1 MKRQIRLIPRIFLL
15 FLFTA
20 LIAAAAPVFA
30 ETIVDIPLPEDI
42 YPENSDEFTIF
53 RNTESGAAKG
63 DTEVYARMVLPEF
76 SSLLLEME
84 MPLSE
89 QATISWDLLGSDR
102 QTVLLHCADLV
113 MTNGYTRLWL
123 FRGTLPPGTYYLRL
137 YDFGRGCSDE
147 FKDGHKS
154 HIITKYYR
162 SRDSLKED
170 DLAGSN
176 NTRETAAVLTGFQ
189 EGYLSIQGSD
199 PQDWYTFDAGEAG
212 AELKIYHTLFDDDFQ
227 YASTKHIL
235 YRRDG
240 SAYTEIGNGG
250 INTSYELE
258 AGTYYL
264 CMNCGYFAG
273 DSDAPPLRGGSYGM
287 RLTQKEDQTEAPQ
300 TEAPQTQTLQT
311 QAPQTQVPQTD
322 TPAVHST
329 LKKGTVKKVSGQSYT
344 ITKAASSGT
353 RGTVSFKKA
362 SNKKSVT
369 VPASVKIGGKTYLVT
384 VVETKAFTGSR
395 IRTVTIGANVKA
407 LRKNA
412 FSKSRAVRVILK
424 TRKLTRS
431 NVRNCLKGSTVKT
444 IQVKL
449 GTKKLNG
456 TYIKKYKAWFT
467 KAHAGR
473 KAAVK

>member
-1 MKRQIRLIPRIFLL
+1 
-15 FLFTA
+15 
-20 LIAAAAPVFA
+20 
-30 ETIVDIPLPEDI
+30 
-42 YPENSDEFTIF
+42 
-53 RNTESGAAKG
+53 
-63 DTEVYARMVLPEF
+63 MVLPDF
-76 SSLLLEME
+76 TSLLLEME

-147 FKDGHKS
+147 FKDGHKT
-154 HIITKYYR
+154 HITTKYCR
-162 SRDSLKED
+162 IRTSLKED

-273 DSDAPPLRGGSYGM
+273 DSDAPPLRGGAYGM
-287 RLTQKEDQTEAPQ
+287 RLTQKEVQTEAPQTEAPQTEAPQTEAPQTEAPQTEAPQTEAPQTEAPQ

-344 ITKAASSGT
+344 ITKAATSGT

-384 VVETKAFTGSR
+384 AVEAKAFTGSR

-431 NVRNCLKGSTVKT
+431 GVRNCLKGSAVKT